1 MTRSK
6 EISDK
11 QNYRA
16 RLLLAALALVVIGL
30 GIVGDASAQE
40 RRRRLFEPGRFER
53 AGQQLPPRLGAGGRF
68 ARVAPFAARGR
79 NAIEARPFRLAPQFE
94 RQRAVI
100 ATQNRLARTRL
111 PLHPL
116 PGARGFTGVPPRD
129 ETRFVGNEMVF
140 HVAADVSPQTVDDA
154 ARRLGLSTLG
164 SQNLS
169 LGGTLFRFRII
180 DGRPVAD
187 VVRALEAEQLGV
199 AQPNYV
205 YKSQQEIAP
214 AAARA
219 AVSPNTAQQYVSNK
233 LRLAEAH
240 RLARGTGVTVAVI
253 DSEIDARHPDL
264 NGAVVER
271 FDAIGSA
278 DKPHAHGTG
287 MAGAI
292 AAHRQ
297 LVGVA
302 PGAKIL
308 AVHAFSPGADASAQA
323 TSEHILKGIDWAI
336 KQGARVIN
344 MSFAGPYD
352 PMLQVALQKAHDKGV
367 VLVAAV
373 GNMGPKSPPLYPAAD
388 PNVVGVTATDAADRL
403 LPEANRGGDVMLA
416 APGVNIVEPAPN
428 AAYQVTTGTSV
439 AAAHISGVIALLLER
454 KPDLDPET
462 IRDVLSVTARDLGPK
477 GRDDQFGWGLVDPYQ
492 ALLALE
498 TNVARVPPGPEVRAP
513 TPVNQGRALSAR

>member
-1 MTRSK
+1 MTRFTQ
-6 EISDK
+6 D
-11 QNYRA
+11 RGA
-16 RLLLAALALVVIGL
+16 RLLLAVLALVLTGL
-30 GIVGDASAQE
+30 CLVDDASAQE

-53 AGQQLPPRLGAGGRF
+53 AGQQLPARFGAGGRF
-68 ARVAPFAARGR
+68 ARVAPFAVRGR
-79 NAIEARPFRLAPQFE
+79 NATEARQFRLAPQFE
-94 RQRAVI
+94 RQRAMI
-100 ATQNRLARTRL
+100 ALQNRLARTRL

-116 PGARGFTGVPPRD
+116 PGTRGFTGVPPRD
-129 ETRFVGNEMVF
+129 ETRFVSDEMVF
-140 HVAADVSPQTVDDA
+140 HVGADVPPQTVDEA
-154 ARRLGLSTLG
+154 ARRLGLSTLS
-164 SQNLS
+164 SQTLS

-187 VVRALEAEQLGV
+187 VVRALEAEKLGV

-214 AAARA
+214 AARARA
-219 AVSPNTAQQYVSNK
+219 ASPNTTQQYVSSK

-253 DSEIDARHPDL
+253 DSEIDAKHPDL
-264 NGAVVER
+264 NGAVVEH
-271 FDAIGSA
+271 FDAIGSV

-308 AVHAFSPGADASAQA
+308 AVHAFSPGADTSAQA

-336 KQGARVIN
+336 QQGARVIN

-352 PMLQVALQKAHDKGV
+352 PMLQLALKKAHDKGV

-373 GNMGPKSPPLYPAAD
+373 GNMGPNSPPLYPAAD
-388 PNVVGVTATDAADRL
+388 ANVIGVTATDAADRL
-403 LPEANRGGDVMLA
+403 LPEANRGADVTLA

-454 KPDLDPET
+454 KPDLDPDT
-462 IRDVLSVTARDLGPK
+462 IRDVLSATAHDLGPK

-498 TNVARVPPGPEVRAP
+498 ADVAHAPPGPDVRAP
-513 TPVNQGRALSAR
+513 AVASQGRALSAR